1 MSKIKKIYLLG
12 GNYKTGSIFMPKRR
26 DIVSIEYIHRFSTFR
41 LTKINKRKYEDIYK

>member
-1 MSKIKKIYLLG
+1 MVEVKKIYLLG

-41 LTKINKRKYEDIYK
+41 LVKIKRRKYNYD